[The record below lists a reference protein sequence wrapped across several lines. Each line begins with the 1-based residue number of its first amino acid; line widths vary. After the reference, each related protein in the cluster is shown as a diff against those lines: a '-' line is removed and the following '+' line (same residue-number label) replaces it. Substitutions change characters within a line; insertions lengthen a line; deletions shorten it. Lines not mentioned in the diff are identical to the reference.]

1 MTVLANRSRVREAV
15 LGPVGLAGAVDA
27 LRAGFVAPRDD
38 LPAAVRA
45 RTDLPGDAG
54 TATALLPGVVAG
66 VPAYTVKTNAKFP
79 QARPALRGVVCLHGL
94 DDGRL
99 LMIGDSAE
107 ITAWRTGLAAAL
119 GSHTLARADATR
131 VSVVGAGAQAWIT
144 LAGLVSLREVD
155 ALAVC
160 DLVPLR
166 AERFAAR
173 AARRYGMPVTV
184 VPDAAAAVR
193 AADITVL
200 ATWSTRPLLERGQV
214 PAGHHLTSL
223 GADEPGKVELSS
235 GVLRRSLVVV
245 DDAQLVGRS
254 GALGN
259 VGMLPGD
266 ADAELGQV
274 LAGVR
279 AGRTSPDQTTVYAPI
294 GLPWQDLA
302 LAWPVFQAVSA
313 DAPQFDLLA

>member
-1 MTVLANRSRVREAV
+1 MTVLANRSRVREAI

-38 LPAAVRA
+38 LPAAIRA

-79 QARPALRGVVCLHGL
+79 QAQPALRGVVCLHAL
-94 DDGRL
+94 DDGEL

-119 GSHTLARADATR
+119 GTHTLARADATR
-131 VSVVGAGAQAWIT
+131 VAVVGAGAQAWIT
-144 LAGLVSLREVD
+144 LAGLVALRAVS

-184 VPDAAAAVR
+184 VPDAVSAVR

-214 PAGHHLTSL
+214 PPGHHLTSL
-223 GADEPGKVELSS
+223 GADEPGKVELSA

-245 DDAQLVGRS
+245 DDAQLVGRT

-266 ADAELGQV
+266 ADAELGHV

-279 AGRTSPDQTTVYAPI
+279 GGRTSPEQTTVYAPI

-302 LAWPVFQAVSA
+302 LAWPVYHAIGA
-313 DAPQFDLLA
+313 DAPRFDLLA